1 MKKSIGIFLILNL
14 SFAIAQSISGTV
26 TDENGNGLAGAN
38 VTVDGTNLGA
48 AADASGSYS
57 ISGVSSGTYTV
68 SASFI
73 GYNTASK
80 SVRVG
85 DGGGSANFSLSVDA
99 LAGSDVFVTGTRS
112 AGRTAMK
119 SPSPIDGFS
128 SESLRRQ
135 GNGDMTET
143 LKNQVPSFN
152 ATPLTGDGAAFVR
165 PTSMRGLPPDNTL
178 VLTNSKRRHRSALIS
193 HFGAAMNVGA
203 QAVDVGMIPSI
214 AVKRLEVLRDGAS
227 AQYGSDAIAGVMN
240 FILKDNS
247 EGVEFQVTQGT
258 WMTAENGRGGEQD
271 ITAAA
276 NIGLP
281 LSDNGFLNISAEY
294 SVRPE
299 LSRGYQ
305 HASASDGY
313 KGWVKA
319 DDQTNDDGKYVG
331 TQNVDDWQTAMN
343 WGRPENN
350 GFRSV
355 WNAGLEV
362 GDGVEAYSFGN
373 YADTYGEYSFF
384 LRAAGKSGALTAIP
398 LNPTDPSEGD
408 FSWGDTYPIGFTPRL
423 EGHGNDFSSVIGV
436 KGDDL
441 FGLGY
446 DFSTSY
452 GSNSIHYYLRN
463 SLNLSWGPNSP
474 HNFVIGDLQQEET
487 NLNADFTYPMG
498 DISVAFGTEWR
509 EEKYT
514 MYEGQKESWMAGPW
528 ALAHTF
534 TSYAKVQAYE
544 AAYGDDAT
552 VTITTDENGTMNA
565 YILPAGHDD
574 NDKEDDDGNS
584 VPKTVSVRYTAPGGT
599 SNGMPGTSPDAAGAF
614 ARTNTAFYVDGEYD
628 MGDLLVQAAFRM
640 EDFSDFGA
648 TSNFK
653 VAGRYS
659 LGNLATLRG
668 GYSTGFRAPTP
679 GQSNYTGTVTSFDGV
694 TGMQI
699 QEGTLKPTH
708 PLSVSMGGAALG
720 PEDAVNLS
728 AGFTTS
734 MVSGL
739 NLSVDYYQIDVTN
752 KIIKS
757 RSLAVPEGSGY
768 DFAELAFYTNAL
780 DTKTSGIDVVAD
792 YTMGNTNIG
801 LAVNSNTTKV
811 ARQREIN
818 GENPVSDGNVRNIE
832 ENLPSLRVA
841 ATASHQLSDA
851 LSLMARVNHYGETT
865 DERGDKEIVAA
876 IQLVDLELNYRVSD
890 NLSVVFGANNALN
903 TFPTQI
909 KTRMSQGM
917 PYPRRTPIGYHG
929 GMIFTRLTYNF

>member
-1 MKKSIGIFLILNL
+1 MKKSFWIFLILNL
-14 SFAIAQSISGTV
+14 SFAVGQTISGTV

-38 VTVDGTNLGA
+38 VTVEGTNMGA
-48 AADASGSYS
+48 AANSSGSYS
-57 ISGVSSGTYTV
+57 ISGVALGTYTV

-73 GYNTASK
+73 GYNSSSK
-80 SVRVG
+80 SVIVG
-85 DGGGSANFSLSVDA
+85 DGGATANFSLASSA
-99 LAGSDVFVTGTRS
+99 LAGAGVFVTGTRA
-112 AGRTAMK
+112 AGRTSMK
-119 SPSPIDGFS
+119 SPTPIDGFDNQT
-128 SESLRRQ
+128 LRRQ

-165 PTSMRGLPPDNTL
+165 PTSMRGLPPDNVL

-214 AVKRLEVLRDGAS
+214 AVKRLEILRDGAS

-240 FILKDNS
+240 FILKDNN

-258 WMTAENGRGGEQD
+258 WMTRENGRGGEQD

-281 LSDNGFLNISAEY
+281 LSDDGFLNISAEY

-305 HASASDGY
+305 HASAADGY
-313 KGWVKA
+313 KGWVQA
-319 DDQTNDDGKYVG
+319 DDETNSDGKYVG

-355 WNAGLEV
+355 WNAGMTV

-384 LRAAGKSGALTAIP
+384 LRATGKSGALTPIP

-408 FSWGDTYPIGFTPRL
+408 FSWGDTYPLGFTPRL
-423 EGHGNDFSSVIGV
+423 EGHGNDFSSVVGV
-436 KGDDL
+436 RGEDL
-441 FGLGY
+441 AGFGLNY

-452 GSNSIHYYLRN
+452 GSHYIHYLLRN
-463 SLNLSWGPNSP
+463 TLNLSWGPNSP
-474 HNFVIGDLQQEET
+474 HNMVIGDLQQEET
-487 NLNADFTYPMG
+487 NWNADFTYPMG
-498 DISVAFGTEWR
+498 DISLAFGTEWR

-514 MYEGQKESWMAGPW
+514 MYEGQKEAWMAGPW
-528 ALAHTF
+528 ALVHTL
-534 TSYAKVQAYE
+534 TYDSA
-544 AAYGDDAT
+544 GT
-552 VTITTDENGTMNA
+552 GTMVN
-565 YILPAGHDD
+565 YG
-574 NDKEDDDGNS
+574 
-584 VPKTVSVRYTAPGGT
+584 YTAPGLAA
-599 SNGMPGTSPDAAGAF
+599 NGMPGTSPDAAGVW
-614 ARTNTAFYVDGEYD
+614 ARQNTAFYADVEYEL
-628 MGDLLVQAAFRM
+628 GDLLVQAAGRF
-640 EDFSDFGA
+640 EDFSDFG
-648 TSNFK
+648 TTTNFK

-659 LGNLATLRG
+659 LGNLATFRG

-679 GQSNYTGTVTSFDGV
+679 GQSNYTGVVTSFDGV
-694 TGMQI
+694 TGMQV
-699 QEGTLKPTH
+699 QEGTLKPTD
-708 PLSVSMGGAALG
+708 PLSILMGGAALV

-734 MVSGL
+734 MISGL
-739 NLSVDYYQIDVTN
+739 NLSIDYYQIDVTN

-757 RSLAVPEGSGY
+757 RSLTVPEGSSALFS
-768 DFAELAFYTNAL
+768 DIAMYTNNL
-780 DTKTSGIDVVAD
+780 DTKTSGIDIVAD
-792 YTMGNTNIG
+792 YNLGNTNIG
-801 LAVNSNTTKV
+801 LAVNTNNTEVVT
-811 ARQREIN
+811 QRLVN
-818 GENPVSDGNVRNIE
+818 GVNPVSDDGVDNIE
-832 ENLPSLRVA
+832 NNLPKQRVT
-841 ATASHQLSDA
+841 ATVTQNIGDA
-851 LSLMARVNHYGETT
+851 LSVMARVNYYGETI
-865 DERGDKEIVAA
+865 DERSGREVVDPT
-876 IQLVDLELNYRVSD
+876 QLVDIELRYHVSD
-890 NLSVVFGANNALN
+890 NLSVVFGASNALN

-909 KTRMSQGM
+909 ATRMSQGM

-929 GMIFTRLTYNF
+929 GMMFTRLTYNF

>member
-1 MKKSIGIFLILNL
+1 MLTFHKTQPKEQTMKKSIGIFLIFNL
-14 SFAIAQSISGTV
+14 SFALAQSISGTV

-57 ISGVSSGTYTV
+57 INGVSTGSYTV

-80 SVRVG
+80 SVRVS

-99 LAGSDVFVTGTRS
+99 LAGGDVFVTGTRS

-178 VLTNSKRRHRSALIS
+178 VLTNSKRRHRSSLIS

-203 QAVDVGMIPSI
+203 QAVDIGMIPSI

-247 EGVEFQVTQGT
+247 EGVEFQVTTGQ
-258 WMTAENGRGGEQD
+258 WMTAENGRGGERD
-271 ITAAA
+271 ITAST

-294 SVRPE
+294 SSRPE

-313 KGWVKA
+313 KGWVLG
-319 DDQTNDDGKYVG
+319 DDNTNADGKYVG

-373 YADTYGEYSFF
+373 YADTFGEYSFF

-423 EGHGNDFSSVIGV
+423 EGHGNDFSSVLGV

-452 GSNSIHYYLRN
+452 GSNKIHYLLRN

-474 HNFVIGDLQQEET
+474 HNFIIGDLQQEET
-487 NLNADFTYPMG
+487 NFNADFTYPMG

-528 ALAHTF
+528 ALVHTL
-534 TSYAKVQAYE
+534 TYDSA
-544 AAYGDDAT
+544 GT
-552 VTITTDENGTMNA
+552 GTMVN
-565 YILPAGHDD
+565 YG
-574 NDKEDDDGNS
+574 
-584 VPKTVSVRYTAPGGT
+584 YTAPGGT

-640 EDFSDFGA
+640 EDFSDFGN
-648 TSNFK
+648 TSNVK
-653 VAGRYS
+653 VTGRYS

-739 NLSVDYYQIDVTN
+739 NLSVDYYQIDITN

-801 LAVNSNTTKV
+801 LAVNSNTTEV
-811 ARQREIN
+811 VSQTPIN
-818 GENPVSDGNVRNIE
+818 GVDPVSEGNVQNIE

-876 IQLVDLELNYRVSD
+876 IQLVDIELNYRVSD

>member
-1 MKKSIGIFLILNL
+1 MKKSFWIFLILNL
-14 SFAIAQSISGTV
+14 SFAVGQTISGTV

-38 VTVDGTNLGA
+38 VTVEGTNMGA
-48 AADASGSYS
+48 AANSSGSYS
-57 ISGVSSGTYTV
+57 ISGVALGTYTV

-73 GYNTASK
+73 GYNSSSK
-80 SVRVG
+80 SVNVG
-85 DGGGSANFSLSVDA
+85 DGGATANFSLASSA
-99 LAGSDVFVTGTRS
+99 LAGAGVFVTGTRA
-112 AGRTAMK
+112 AGRTSMK
-119 SPSPIDGFS
+119 SPTPIDGFDNQT
-128 SESLRRQ
+128 LRRQ

-165 PTSMRGLPPDNTL
+165 PTSMRGLPPDNVL

-214 AVKRLEVLRDGAS
+214 AVKRLEILRDGAS

-240 FILKDNS
+240 FILKDNN

-281 LSDNGFLNISAEY
+281 LSDDGFLNISAEY

-305 HASASDGY
+305 HASAADGY
-313 KGWVKA
+313 KGWVQA
-319 DDQTNDDGKYVG
+319 DDETNSDGKYVG

-355 WNAGLEV
+355 WNAGMTV

-384 LRAAGKSGALTAIP
+384 LRATGKSGALTPIP

-408 FSWGDTYPIGFTPRL
+408 FSWGDTYPLGFTPRL

-436 KGDDL
+436 RGEDL
-441 FGLGY
+441 AGLGLGY

-452 GSNSIHYYLRN
+452 GSHYIHYLLRN
-463 SLNLSWGPNSP
+463 TLNLSWGPNSP
-474 HNFVIGDLQQEET
+474 HNMVIGDLQQEET
-487 NLNADFTYPMG
+487 NWNADFTYPMG
-498 DISVAFGTEWR
+498 DISLAFGTEWR

-514 MYEGQKESWMAGPW
+514 MYEGQKEAWLAGPW
-528 ALAHTF
+528 ALVHSLTYDSSG
-534 TSYAKVQAYE
+534 TDVN
-544 AAYGDDAT
+544 YG
-552 VTITTDENGTMNA
+552 
-565 YILPAGHDD
+565 
-574 NDKEDDDGNS
+574 
-584 VPKTVSVRYTAPGGT
+584 YTAPGLAA
-599 SNGMPGTSPDAAGAF
+599 NGMPGTSPDAAGVW
-614 ARTNTAFYVDGEYD
+614 ARQNTAFYADVEYEL
-628 MGDLLVQAAFRM
+628 GDLLVQAAGRF
-640 EDFSDFGA
+640 EDFSDFG
-648 TSNFK
+648 TTTNFK

-659 LGNLATLRG
+659 LGNLATFRG

-679 GQSNYTGTVTSFDGV
+679 GQSNYTGVVTSFDGV
-694 TGMQI
+694 TGMQV
-699 QEGTLKPTH
+699 QEGTLKPTD
-708 PLSVSMGGAALG
+708 PLSILMGGAALV

-734 MVSGL
+734 MISGL
-739 NLSVDYYQIDVTN
+739 NLSIDYYQIDVTN

-757 RSLAVPEGSGY
+757 RSLTVPEGSSALFS
-768 DFAELAFYTNAL
+768 DIAMYTNNL
-780 DTKTSGIDVVAD
+780 DTKTSGIDIVAD
-792 YTMGNTNIG
+792 YNLGNTNIG
-801 LAVNSNTTKV
+801 LAVNTNNTEVVT
-811 ARQREIN
+811 QRLVN
-818 GENPVSDGNVRNIE
+818 GVNPVSDDGVDNIE
-832 ENLPSLRVA
+832 NNLPKQRVT
-841 ATASHQLSDA
+841 ATVTQNIGDA
-851 LSLMARVNHYGETT
+851 LSVMARVNYYGETI
-865 DERGDKEIVAA
+865 DERSGREVVDPT
-876 IQLVDLELNYRVSD
+876 QLVDIELRYHVSD
-890 NLSVVFGANNALN
+890 NLSVVFGASNALN

-909 KTRMSQGM
+909 ATRMSQGM
-917 PYPRRTPIGYHG
+917 PYPRRTPIGYNG
-929 GMIFTRLTYNF
+929 GIMFTRLTYNF

>member
-1 MKKSIGIFLILNL
+1 MKKSFWIFLILNL
-14 SFAIAQSISGTV
+14 SFAVGKTISGTV

-38 VTVDGTNLGA
+38 VTVEGTNMGA
-48 AADASGSYS
+48 AANSSGSYS
-57 ISGVSSGTYTV
+57 ISGVALGTYTV

-73 GYNTASK
+73 GYNSSSK
-80 SVRVG
+80 SVIVG
-85 DGGGSANFSLSVDA
+85 DGGATANFSLASSA
-99 LAGSDVFVTGTRS
+99 LAGAGVFVTGTRA
-112 AGRTAMK
+112 AGRTSMK
-119 SPSPIDGFS
+119 SPTPIDGFDNQT
-128 SESLRRQ
+128 LRRQ

-165 PTSMRGLPPDNTL
+165 PTSMRGLPPDNVL

-214 AVKRLEVLRDGAS
+214 AVKRLEILRDGAS

-240 FILKDNS
+240 FILKDNN

-281 LSDNGFLNISAEY
+281 LSDDGFLNISAEY

-305 HASASDGY
+305 HASAADGY
-313 KGWVKA
+313 KGWVQA
-319 DDQTNDDGKYVG
+319 DDETNSDGKYVG

-355 WNAGLEV
+355 WNAGMTV

-384 LRAAGKSGALTAIP
+384 LRATGKSGALTPIP

-408 FSWGDTYPIGFTPRL
+408 FSWGDTYPLGFTPRL
-423 EGHGNDFSSVIGV
+423 EGHGNDFSSVVGV
-436 KGDDL
+436 RGEDL
-441 FGLGY
+441 AGFGLNY
-446 DFSTSY
+446 DFSSSY
-452 GSNSIHYYLRN
+452 GSHYIHYLLRN
-463 SLNLSWGPNSP
+463 TLNLSWGPNSP
-474 HNFVIGDLQQEET
+474 HNMVIGDLQQEET
-487 NLNADFTYPMG
+487 NWNADFTYPMG
-498 DISVAFGTEWR
+498 DISLAFGTEWR

-514 MYEGQKESWMAGPW
+514 MYEGQKEAWLAGPW
-528 ALAHTF
+528 ALVHSLTYDSSG
-534 TSYAKVQAYE
+534 TDVN
-544 AAYGDDAT
+544 YG
-552 VTITTDENGTMNA
+552 
-565 YILPAGHDD
+565 
-574 NDKEDDDGNS
+574 
-584 VPKTVSVRYTAPGGT
+584 YTAPGLAA
-599 SNGMPGTSPDAAGAF
+599 NGMPGTSPDAAGVW
-614 ARTNTAFYVDGEYD
+614 ARQNTAFYADVEYEL
-628 MGDLLVQAAFRM
+628 GDLLVQAAGRF
-640 EDFSDFGA
+640 EDFSDFG
-648 TSNFK
+648 TTTNFK

-659 LGNLATLRG
+659 LGNLATFRG

-679 GQSNYTGTVTSFDGV
+679 GQSNYTGVVTSFDGV
-694 TGMQI
+694 TGMQV
-699 QEGTLKPTH
+699 QEGTLKPTD
-708 PLSVSMGGAALG
+708 PLSILMGGAALL

-734 MVSGL
+734 MISGL
-739 NLSVDYYQIDVTN
+739 NLSIDYYQIDVTN

-757 RSLAVPEGSGY
+757 RSLTVPEGSSALFS
-768 DFAELAFYTNAL
+768 DIAMYTNNL
-780 DTKTSGIDVVAD
+780 DTKTSGIDIVAD
-792 YTMGNTNIG
+792 YNLGNTNIG
-801 LAVNSNTTKV
+801 LAVNTNNTEVVT
-811 ARQREIN
+811 QRLVN
-818 GENPVSDGNVRNIE
+818 GVNPVSDDGVDNIE
-832 ENLPSLRVA
+832 NNLPKQRVT
-841 ATASHQLSDA
+841 ATVTQNIGDA
-851 LSLMARVNHYGETT
+851 LSVMARVNYYGETI
-865 DERGDKEIVAA
+865 DERSGREVVDPT
-876 IQLVDLELNYRVSD
+876 QLVDIELRYHVSD

-909 KTRMSQGM
+909 ATRMSQGM
-917 PYPRRTPIGYHG
+917 PYPRRTPIGYNG
-929 GMIFTRLTYNF
+929 GIMFTRLTYNF